1 MRDFAQLWGS
11 CAVTKGSLG
20 PVDCGSVRT
29 LRRTYVSLRKIRSH
43 YPTPEEFV
51 AAIRDDHALEVYT
64 TEGYE
69 PGEEVLLE
77 LSFTGLPGK
86 MMVRAIGQ
94 EWHAARPRLRVRA
107 GGTVLCTG
115 TEWRKIQFLLRVA
128 SNDIQLTARRRH
140 VRLPVL
146 VEVRWRRRGER
157 DFRIAAIS
165 EISEGGALLLT
176 SVADRPT
183 IEDEVIVEITPPGSA
198 RPLEILSVVRN
209 IANEDGVGLEFLA
222 RDMGGVHRLR
232 EVIRRLVEQ

>member
-1 MRDFAQLWGS
+1 M
-11 CAVTKGSLG
+11 
-20 PVDCGSVRT
+20 RT

-43 YPTPEEFV
+43 YATSDDFV
-51 AAIRDDHALEVYT
+51 AAIRDENALEVFT
-64 TEGYE
+64 TDGYE

-107 GGTVLCTG
+107 GGTVMCAG
-115 TEWRKIQFLLRVA
+115 TEWRKIQFLRRVA
-128 SNDIQLTARRRH
+128 IGEVKLTARRRH

-146 VEVRWRRRGER
+146 VEIRWRGRGER
-157 DFRIAAIS
+157 DFKTAALS

-176 SVADRPT
+176 QDRPDV
-183 IEDEVIVEITPPGSA
+183 EEEVIIEITPPGSA
-198 RPLEILSVVRN
+198 RPLEILGVVRN
-209 IANEDGVGLEFLA
+209 INNEEGVGLEFMA